1 MMQEYEA
8 CWSHLTLLM
17 VQRKTGLKSRN
28 LPSHL
33 TQHECL
39 FVRLLNSS
47 DIVAYFS
54 NNKSTEGRCSQVCYI
69 IKELPS
75 CCNRETPKCNSSKWK
90 FFFFSFSCIMI
101 GISGL
106 QFCFKL
112 SQSFFFLVSP
122 ATSQR
127 HCLQVHN

>member
-90 FFFFSFSCIMI
+90 FFFF
-101 GISGL
+101 
-106 QFCFKL
+106 
-112 SQSFFFLVSP
+112 FFFLYNDWNFRLAVL
-122 ATSQR
+122 
-127 HCLQVHN
+127 LQTILEFLLSCFSSHILEALSSGT